1 MTRRLAGLLRALF
14 MLAGFAASAVVAS
27 PPATDQ
33 AQGRSVEFQR
43 QLQMRSDAYIRQ
55 EFNRRIEAMGSGQD
69 IAGEVLLLDISP
81 ADFAWTL
88 AMESIYLDDI
98 EEGNVTAEGFLESPE
113 LQLAFKLVADV
124 SAQPYSGAT
133 SLVPNSGEY
142 EDALFASFASDLA
155 PLAHLRETGAK
166 VEDLLWLQAVR
177 RFDQAML
184 AMGEATAADLL
195 SMPRY
200 WLARKIMADA
210 VAASMAD
217 CVRCSDSNAEYYDER
232 LCGPHWCDRQLDFMR
247 ACDIAKAVCESAP
260 FRNCGKVFN
269 AMKQEYDSS
278 QAERG
283 KFPAGGPLSLP
294 ASCSDPSPCA
304 LRCLQSSGT

>member
-1 MTRRLAGLLRALF
+1 MAIVLRALF
-14 MLAGFAASAVVAS
+14 MLAGFAASGAVANPS
-27 PPATDQ
+27 TEDQ
-33 AQGRSVEFQR
+33 AQVRSAEFQR
-43 QLQMRSDAYIRQ
+43 QLQMRSNAYIRQ
-55 EFNRRIEAMGSGQD
+55 EFNRRLEAKGNGQD
-69 IAGEVLLLDISP
+69 IADEVLLLDISP

-88 AMESIYLDDI
+88 AAESIYSDDI
-98 EEGNVTAEGFLESPE
+98 EEGNTTAEGFLESPE

-133 SLVPNSGEY
+133 SLVPNSDEY

-155 PLAHLRETGAK
+155 PFAHLRETGAK

-184 AMGEATAADLL
+184 ADGAATAADLL

-217 CVRCSDSNAEYYDER
+217 CVRCSDPNAEYYDER
-232 LCGPHWCDRQLDFMR
+232 LCGPSWCDTQLDNMR

-260 FRNCGKVFN
+260 FRNCGKVLN

-278 QAERG
+278 QAER
-283 KFPAGGPLSLP
+283 ASRGPV
-294 ASCSDPSPCA
+294 A
-304 LRCLQSSGT
+304 R

>member
-14 MLAGFAASAVVAS
+14 MLAGFAASGAVANPS
-27 PPATDQ
+27 TEDQ
-33 AQGRSVEFQR
+33 AQVRSAEFQR
-43 QLQMRSDAYIRQ
+43 QLQMRSDAYIRR
-55 EFNRRIEAMGSGQD
+55 EFNRRLEAMGNGQD

-88 AMESIYLDDI
+88 AMESIYSDDI
-98 EEGNVTAEGFLESPE
+98 EEGNTTAEGFLESPE

-133 SLVPNSGEY
+133 SLVPNSAEY
-142 EDALFASFASDLA
+142 ENALFASFASDLA

-166 VEDLLWLQAVR
+166 VEDLLWLRAVR

-184 AMGEATAADLL
+184 AGGEATAADLL

-200 WLARKIMADA
+200 WLARKIVADA
-210 VAASMAD
+210 VTASMAD
-217 CVRCSDSNAEYYDER
+217 CVRCSDSNAEHYDER
-232 LCGPHWCDRQLDFMR
+232 LCGPLWCDAQFDKMR
-247 ACDIAKAVCESAP
+247 ACEIARAVCESAP

-269 AMKQEYDSS
+269 VMKQDYDSS

-283 KFPAGGPLSLP
+283 KSRAGSPLSLP
-294 ASCSDPSPCA
+294 ASCSDPSPCTP
-304 LRCLQSSGT
+304 RCVQSPGT